1 MAASEKNIRG
11 NFIIFFVALLSGVGG
26 ELFAQKFAEKSSI
39 IDVRQGRHKY
49 VSEC

>member
-1 MAASEKNIRG
+1 MAASEKNRG
-11 NFIIFFVALLSGVGG
+11 NFIIFFAALLSGVDG

>member
-1 MAASEKNIRG
+1 MAASEKNRG
-11 NFIIFFVALLSGVGG
+11 NFIIFFVALLSGVDG